1 MNEIKTIK
9 IHCLSTAVTPIT
21 HMMGTSGNEA
31 LINREKVMCVG
42 EIHEVPVISGNA
54 LRHKAVRYPGAMHIT
69 KTCGLVGKLTI
80 DQANFL
86 FNGGALTD
94 SSISENLAKIAAM
107 QELLPLYRLLGG
119 SLRNQVIGG
128 SLLVGRGILVC
139 EENREVLNR
148 MLPEGLL
155 PTTDLRSCADFVS
168 QWQYTRSDVKKHPEL
183 LEIADEEQ
191 DGSPMIYSGENVIPG
206 AVFYHSFILQN
217 VSRLE
222 LGALL
227 YSLHAW
233 QEEYGGMIGGQAR
246 IGHGKLKTEIFPDG
260 DTFFGDGLD
269 PAGYIQEYLE
279 HTYSNRERIAR
290 WLQETFPKG
299 GKKPRSKK
307 EVHHVPPVKPP
318 TADWDEVEE
327 ENA

>member
-1 MNEIKTIK
+1 MNEIKTLK
-9 IHCLSTAVTPIT
+9 VHCLSTATTPIT

-31 LINREKVMCVG
+31 LINREKVLCEG
-42 EIHEVPVISGNA
+42 QIYEVPVLSGNA
-54 LRHKAVRYPGAMHIT
+54 LRHKAVRYPGAMHIV

-94 SSISENLAKIAAM
+94 SSVSENLAKIAAM

-119 SLRNQVIGG
+119 SLRNQIIGG

-233 QEEYGGMIGGQAR
+233 QEEYGGVIGGQSR
-246 IGHGKLKTEIFPDG
+246 IGHGKLKTEIYSEG
-260 DTFFGDGLD
+260 ENFFGDEIDL
-269 PAGYIQEYLE
+269 AGYMTEYLE
-279 HTYSNRERIAR
+279 HTYANRERIAE
-290 WLQETFPKG
+290 WLQEAFPKG
-299 GKKPRSKK
+299 GGRKGKKAEKK
-307 EVHHVPPVKPP
+307 VLVEKPL
-318 TADWDEVEE
+318 AFWDEVEE